1 MKNYELF
8 LAEVRKRA
16 VAVYLSCDE
25 SVATD
30 LSNTLE
36 TLCVLLEDCVSEIE
50 GYSRVSADGAYY
62 TADEARDFL
71 KELDEKLRV

>member
-50 GYSRVSADGAYY
+50 GYSRVLADGTYCTSDDAL
-62 TADEARDFL
+62 RFL